1 MTEVALTMEAAAPPD
16 YGSVNSLVSQ
26 LVRETRRGGD
36 LTNEEQVNL
45 EAFVRY
51 RAAAPS
57 DRSLFM
63 APGCK
68 IHRRGITHL
77 SALTGRPGQELN
89 HSAMDGRTNEIE
101 DLIVKGDRVWCVFTL
116 RARHVGELYGV
127 PRRTRCLRSRSSA
140 FCGSRTARLPKA
152 GSSPTNSIFAA
163 NWGSRSGQRRPSDAA
178 LLSESLT
185 LEIASGTRLQA
196 CRKRTGKRS
205 TTCLMAQF
213 VLTSSER

>member
-127 PRRTRCLRSRSSA
+127 P
-140 FCGSRTARLPKA
+140 
-152 GSSPTNSIFAA
+152 PT
-163 NWGSRSGQRRPSDAA
+163 DKM
-178 LLSESLT
+178 
-185 LEIASGTRLQA
+185 LEITEFCVLRFENGKIAEGWFFADELDL
-196 CRKRTGKRS
+196 CRQLGIPIGAK
-205 TTCLMAQF
+205 AA
-213 VLTSSER
+213 V